1 MPRRWLL
8 VTGTFLLSVLL
19 YVDRACIS
27 SAKEPITKALGLT
40 DAEFG
45 WALSAFA
52 LGYALLQTPSGA
64 LADRLGP
71 HKLLSGV
78 VVLWSLFTGLT
89 GAVSGFLPLV
99 LVRFLFGA
107 GEAGAFPGMARA
119 AVTWIPLAERGR
131 VQGINF
137 SGSRLGAAFA
147 MPTIAGLIAAVG
159 WRTTFAILMG
169 AGFVWAVLW
178 FMLLKIAP
186 KTTQACPLPSVPIF
200 SPRASKPLPSRTPH
214 RYRYSKRRIYPS
226 RWRSTFARI
235 LFFSSRSPGFS
246 RT

>member
-8 VTGTFLLSVLL
+8 VAGTFLLSVLL

-27 SAKEPITKALGLT
+27 SAKDPITKALGLT
-40 DAEFG
+40 DAQFG

-71 HKLLSGV
+71 RKLLTGV
-78 VVLWSLFTGLT
+78 VALWSLFTGLT

-119 AVTWIPLAERGR
+119 AVAWVPLAERGR

-147 MPTIAGLIAAVG
+147 MPTIASLIAVVG
-159 WRTTFAILMG
+159 WRTTFAILMA

-178 FMLLKIAP
+178 FVLFKDRP
-186 KTTQACPLPSVPIF
+186 EDHTGLPSAE
-200 SPRASKPLPSRTPH
+200 RAH
-214 RYRYSKRRIYPS
+214 
-226 RWRSTFARI
+226 I
-235 LFFSSRSPGFS
+235 LA
-246 RT
+246 T